1 MSTDEVI
8 RFLQLVKYHEMF
20 PINKEN
26 SSYKKMISYC
36 RWNELVIVT
45 PDELC
50 ILSGKGIK
58 LLTEEPGKVQP
69 ISLLE
74 QELKRKDESVRATY
88 WLAGAAVG
96 VLLFYELFVKV
107 YLK

>member
-36 RWNELVIVT
+36 RWNELVIAQ
-45 PDELC
+45 
-50 ILSGKGIK
+50 K
-58 LLTEEPGKVQP
+58 LTFG
-69 ISLLE
+69 
-74 QELKRKDESVRATY
+74 
-88 WLAGAAVG
+88 
-96 VLLFYELFVKV
+96 
-107 YLK
+107 